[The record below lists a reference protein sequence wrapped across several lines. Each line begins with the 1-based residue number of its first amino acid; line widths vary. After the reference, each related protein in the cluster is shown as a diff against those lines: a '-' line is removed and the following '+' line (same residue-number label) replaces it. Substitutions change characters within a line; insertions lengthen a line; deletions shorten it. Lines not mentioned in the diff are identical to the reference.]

1 MSEGV
6 ELSDE
11 NVARDC
17 DRMSYVTFRPPIRT
31 EK

>member
-11 NVARDC
+11 PVSSGCNRVNHVA
-17 DRMSYVTFRPPIRT
+17 FRPPITT